1 MSSRDCCRTLLAAV
15 LSLVAGCSWQDRPRL
30 GTVEGTVLLDGAPLA
45 GAAVQFTPD
54 GPGRTSL
61 GFTDAA
67 GRYQLRY
74 LRDIA
79 GANVG
84 RHTVRIATA
93 TEENGGREVLPARYH
108 LATVLEAAVHA
119 GANRI
124 DFALESDVSRPSRAG
139 ALRGSAPVP

>member
-1 MSSRDCCRTLLAAV
+1 MPSRGCRRMLVAAI
-15 LSLVAGCSWQDRPRL
+15 LSLAAGCSRSDRPRL
-30 GTVEGTVLLDGAPLA
+30 GTVEGTVLLDGRPLA
-45 GAAVQFTPD
+45 GAAVHFTPD

-93 TEENGGREVLPARYH
+93 TEENGGREVLPSRYH
-108 LATVLEAAVHA
+108 SATALEAAVHA

-124 DFALESDVSRPSRAG
+124 DFALESDVSRPSRGG
-139 ALRGSAPVP
+139 APRGSAPVP